1 MQDVS
6 QQELTIIRVSI
17 GRRVGSNQLEQTLLC
32 SMMRR
37 ETLMHLKLNNLRR
50 MATTE
55 VPVGVRM
62 RSCSW
67 GKAINYIR
75 CNQDR
80 RMRTN
85 VEHHAN

>member
-55 VPVGVRM
+55 VPVGERM
-62 RSCSW
+62 RPCQLGQS
-67 GKAINYIR
+67 
-75 CNQDR
+75 NQP
-80 RMRTN
+80 
-85 VEHHAN
+85 H

>member
-1 MQDVS
+1 VQDVS

-37 ETLMHLKLNNLRR
+37 ETLMHRKLNNLRR

-55 VPVGVRM
+55 VPVGERM
-62 RSCSW
+62 RPCQLGQS
-67 GKAINYIR
+67 
-75 CNQDR
+75 NQP
-80 RMRTN
+80 
-85 VEHHAN
+85 H